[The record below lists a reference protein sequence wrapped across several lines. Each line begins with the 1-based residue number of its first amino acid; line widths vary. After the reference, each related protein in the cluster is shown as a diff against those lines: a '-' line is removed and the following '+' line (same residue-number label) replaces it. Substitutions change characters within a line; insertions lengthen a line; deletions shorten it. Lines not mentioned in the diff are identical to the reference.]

1 MGKRRTP
8 KRNSHTRTIPL
19 PDEVYR
25 ALQEQSRRFAEKFG
39 REPGPDDP
47 IFFDFD
53 ADIPKAIAEEE
64 IARMMNEALTA
75 AGVDPVIVYAHNK
88 TGLLVSEENLH
99 LMSDEGLR
107 EWQQAVEEARPMSK
121 KNKA

>member
-1 MGKRRTP
+1 VNQVP
-8 KRNSHTRTIPL
+8 TIP
-19 PDEVYR
+19 V
-25 ALQEQSRRFAEKFG
+25 
-39 REPGPDDP
+39 
-47 IFFDFD
+47 FFDFD
-53 ADIPKAIAEEE
+53 ADIPKAIAEEK
-64 IARMMNEALTA
+64 IARLMNEALTA